1 MPITPGFPIVL
12 TADRTL
18 MADYRLLFDGML
30 AASQTSTVPP
40 ELLSGLLMP
49 RAKHTKNQSR
59 VAPLGLRR
67 IEAALLNGG
76 FRRGDV
82 AVVDMYHLSKVIGPA
97 TRIVALTSGEP
108 TGLGMNSS
116 TMTEIAGGRIYPEVM
131 FQRLIQCVQKCIAK
145 SGSNARVILGGPG
158 AWQLANNP
166 ASQAELGID
175 HVVLGYAEG
184 NAADIFRAIVNGENL
199 SRVITGEAVSPENVP
214 PIRGASSMGVVE
226 ISRGCGLGCSF
237 CTIASVPMMHIPE
250 STILADACTNIEQG
264 NTSIAILSEDCFR
277 YGANGMKANPSAFI
291 SLLRKLRSIN
301 GLRLIQIDH
310 ANICSIAQ
318 YSDEELRMV
327 HDLLIGDYKN
337 DYPWLNLGIE
347 TASGSLLKSIGG
359 AAKMGRCSTN
369 EWGSYCAAQIRRLC
383 NAGFMP
389 MASLIIGL
397 PEETDDDIQQTL
409 DWVTSLSNE
418 RITVF
423 PMLNAPIDGSTPIHV
438 TDLSKLHWKL
448 IKACYKLNF
457 KWTPRMY
464 WHNQTGAGVSI
475 AKRVLLQIMG
485 NGQVLQWNALFA
497 LHERRAR
504 R

>member
-1 MPITPGFPIVL
+1 
-12 TADRTL
+12 

-67 IEAALLNGG
+67 IEAALLSGG
-76 FRRGDV
+76 FSHEDV
-82 AVVDMYHLSKVIGPA
+82 AVVDMYHLSQVIGPA

-131 FQRLIQCVQKCIAK
+131 FRRLLQRVQKCISQ
-145 SGSNARVILGGPG
+145 SGSSAKVVLGGPG

-175 HVVLGYAEG
+175 HVVAGYAEG
-184 NAADIFRAIVNGENL
+184 NAADIFQAIIDGANL
-199 SRVITGEAVSPENVP
+199 PRVITGEAVSPENVP

-250 STILADACTNIEQG
+250 STILADARTNIEQG

-277 YGANGMKANPSAFI
+277 YGANGMKANSSAFI
-291 SLLRKLRSIN
+291 SLLRSLRSID

-318 YSDEELRMV
+318 YSDEELRIV
-327 HDLLIGDYKN
+327 HDLLIGPYKN

-359 AAKMGRCSTN
+359 TPKMGKCSTS
-369 EWGSYCAAQIRRLC
+369 EWSGYCADQVRRLC
-383 NAGFMP
+383 KAGFMP

-409 DWVTSLSNE
+409 NWVTSLSNE